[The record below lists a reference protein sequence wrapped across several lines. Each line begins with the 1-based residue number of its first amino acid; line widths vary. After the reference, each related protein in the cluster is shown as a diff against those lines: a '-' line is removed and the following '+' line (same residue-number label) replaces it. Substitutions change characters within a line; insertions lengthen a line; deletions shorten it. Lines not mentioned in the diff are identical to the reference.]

1 MTTWDHRRRGG
12 LPDPAGDV
20 PDQGVGHRLLIG
32 ELRIRPTQRVCGGE
46 QSTEEGGHVALGQ
59 GDADGAQSEA
69 VGVLAAAQG
78 PFAVRLLLG
87 VLDAAVVG
95 ADAGGG
101 GPGDLLH
108 RAAQVAQFDAE
119 FPLGDGGVGKQ
130 GAGVFLDDGEG
141 VQGQVPGGLPRRGLQ
156 LPVSGGSE
164 VHAGHLL
171 PCLGVPETQ

>member
-1 MTTWDHRRRGG
+1 
-12 LPDPAGDV
+12 
-20 PDQGVGHRLLIG
+20 
-32 ELRIRPTQRVCGGE
+32 
-46 QSTEEGGHVALGQ
+46 GQ

-119 FPLGDGGVGKQ
+119 FPLGDGASRSRVRVCFSMTARESRDRSPAASRAAACSFLCRVGPKYTR
-130 GAGVFLDDGEG
+130 AI
-141 VQGQVPGGLPRRGLQ
+141 
-156 LPVSGGSE
+156 
-164 VHAGHLL
+164 
-171 PCLGVPETQ
+171 